1 MEGEERGGAEC
12 SRLYLA
18 SLLIPKQQDLPFLSL
33 QLLDPD
39 KHRAPPVAPPFKVPR
54 PWSPGEEGVAL
65 YAASKTLALTHS
77 FQRVPPEEVLKAKS
91 R

>member
-18 SLLIPKQQDLPFLSL
+18 TLLIPKQQALPFLSL

-39 KHRAPPVAPPFKVPR
+39 KHKAPSVAPRFKGLGPQ
-54 PWSPGEEGVAL
+54 GKMGVAL
-65 YAASKTLALTHS
+65 HAASGTRALTHS
-77 FQRVPPEEVLKAKS
+77 FQ
-91 R
+91 